1 MNRYKYL
8 MKNIGLL
15 TISSFGTKIFS
26 FVLIPIY
33 TSILSTSDY
42 GLYELYRTTVSLSI
56 PILTLNIAE
65 SVMRFSLDKSSNV
78 KDIFSIGLRRVIVS
92 SVVFSVA
99 VFCNYYFGV
108 IHLLSEYSVYLV
120 FLFAFE
126 LLYEL
131 LSKFSR
137 GVENVK
143 AVAIAGAIS
152 SVTMISLNI
161 LFLVTFRMGLEGF
174 FLANCCSFVV
184 PCIYFIVTLHVWK
197 YVSFVKR
204 TALKKKMFS
213 YSSPLVF
220 NTIAWWINNASDRYV
235 VTWLCGIA
243 LNGVYSVAYKIP
255 SILNVFQS
263 LFNQAWV
270 LSAVKEFNA
279 NNHKFYENV
288 YNIYNCAMALVC
300 SLLIIFD
307 KVIAKILFAED
318 FFSAWMYA
326 PFLLISVLFGALSG
340 LLGGI
345 FSAAKKSKLYAKTTI
360 VGAAVNIILD
370 VVLVSMFGVVG
381 AAVATMVSFAVVWA
395 MRLTETKKIITF
407 DITVKKHVL
416 SYCILVLQSA
426 LLLLLDSVN
435 AYIIQIVLFFIVVC
449 CYKNEIILILKKRK
463 RI

>member
-143 AVAIAGAIS
+143 AVAIARG
-152 SVTMISLNI
+152 
-161 LFLVTFRMGLEGF
+161 
-174 FLANCCSFVV
+174 FLA
-184 PCIYFIVTLHVWK
+184 PAGIDLICIPAF
-197 YVSFVKR
+197 
-204 TALKKKMFS
+204 
-213 YSSPLVF
+213 
-220 NTIAWWINNASDRYV
+220 
-235 VTWLCGIA
+235 G
-243 LNGVYSVAYKIP
+243 
-255 SILNVFQS
+255 NV
-263 LFNQAWV
+263 
-270 LSAVKEFNA
+270 EFDG
-279 NNHKFYENV
+279 E
-288 YNIYNCAMALVC
+288 
-300 SLLIIFD
+300 
-307 KVIAKILFAED
+307 E
-318 FFSAWMYA
+318 
-326 PFLLISVLFGALSG
+326 
-340 LLGGI
+340 
-345 FSAAKKSKLYAKTTI
+345 KT
-360 VGAAVNIILD
+360 V
-370 VVLVSMFGVVG
+370 
-381 AAVATMVSFAVVWA
+381 
-395 MRLTETKKIITF
+395 
-407 DITVKKHVL
+407 
-416 SYCILVLQSA
+416 
-426 LLLLLDSVN
+426 
-435 AYIIQIVLFFIVVC
+435 IVLIV
-449 CYKNEIILILKKRK
+449 EPR
-463 RI
+463 R